1 MWRSKLVCR
10 EQSMQSQIPPAL
22 YLPPSGSRLRSIYFS
37 SSSFAYFTVHSLA
50 FFSHSFFRSLYTS
63 AIRGS
68 TASSGCGFRISSL
81 ANSSTALIRLLGFH
95 SSGRKRPMHM
105 LPDVWV
111 AEGSV
116 GGLLL
121 ALREALVLDLVET
134 TGVGGGATAA
144 GLRVGVWPSWVTLGW

>member
-1 MWRSKLVCR
+1 
-10 EQSMQSQIPPAL
+10 
-22 YLPPSGSRLRSIYFS
+22 
-37 SSSFAYFTVHSLA
+37 
-50 FFSHSFFRSLYTS
+50 
-63 AIRGS
+63 
-68 TASSGCGFRISSL
+68 
-81 ANSSTALIRLLGFH
+81 
-95 SSGRKRPMHM
+95 MHM

>member
-1 MWRSKLVCR
+1 
-10 EQSMQSQIPPAL
+10 
-22 YLPPSGSRLRSIYFS
+22 
-37 SSSFAYFTVHSLA
+37 
-50 FFSHSFFRSLYTS
+50 
-63 AIRGS
+63 
-68 TASSGCGFRISSL
+68 
-81 ANSSTALIRLLGFH
+81 
-95 SSGRKRPMHM
+95 M